1 MQPPCNVF
9 KVFCARLLACTH
21 VDLASCCHPFKVINS
36 ANTFPVCLLPARY
49 EEDVQL
55 AAKAGC
61 NAFRLSIE
69 WARIEPRKGEIDME
83 AVARCAL

>member
-1 MQPPCNVF
+1 MPCPYI
-9 KVFCARLLACTH
+9 T
-21 VDLASCCHPFKVINS
+21 
-36 ANTFPVCLLPARY
+36 ARY

-83 AVARCAL
+83 AVARCAF